1 MWSAHAVQY
10 SNFFHIAIGE
20 DNPMAHIQ
28 ITGTRV
34 RMKFV
39 LYGASCGY
47 TINFRLSN
55 AIAVMLKVDTNNEVA

>member
-1 MWSAHAVQY
+1 MKAYQKVSYLIRLIWSAHAVQY

-39 LYGASCGY
+39 LYGASCG
-47 TINFRLSN
+47 
-55 AIAVMLKVDTNNEVA
+55 